1 MARAPAILSASTLGG
16 DKIVG
21 PEGHD
26 LGTLKD
32 LMIDTTHSEV
42 AYAVM
47 SRGGVAGL
55 GEKLFAVPWALLTV
69 DGDNKQLVLNVDP
82 EVLDNSPGFDSDNW
96 PQFNDAEWGRSVY
109 DHFGVDPYWNQDPPL
124 T

>member
-1 MARAPAILSASTLGG
+1 MATAPAVLSSSTLNG
-16 DKIVG
+16 DKIVS
-21 PEGHD
+21 PEGED

-32 LMIDTTHSEV
+32 IMIDTSYSEV

-47 SRGGVAGL
+47 SRGGIVGM
-55 GEKLFAVPWALLTV
+55 GEKLFAVPWGLLTV
-69 DGDNKQLVLNVDP
+69 DGENKRLVLDADP

-96 PQFNDAEWGRSVY
+96 PQFSDVEWGAGIHEHY
-109 DHFGVDPYWNQDPPL
+109 GVDPYWDQDPPL

>member
-1 MARAPAILSASTLGG
+1 MTHAPEVLSASTLSG
-16 DKIVG
+16 DKIVSH
-21 PEGHD
+21 EGED

-32 LMIDTTHSEV
+32 LMIDTRYSKV

-47 SRGGVAGL
+47 SRGGLAGL

-69 DGDNKQLVLNVDP
+69 DGENKQLVLDTDP
-82 EVLDNSPGFDSDNW
+82 EVLDNSPGFDPDNW
-96 PQFNDAEWGRSVY
+96 PQFSDTEWGQAVY
-109 DHFGVDPYWNQDPPL
+109 DHFGVDPYWYQDPPL